1 MKLCNFDKRAR
12 LLYANGSNCQLSTVF
27 IFIMNTPFQVIDSK
41 TLRNDVTNAIR
52 EAILKGDLLP
62 GQRINQVHIAEKL
75 GTSRGPVREALG
87 QLEEE
92 GLIRNTPYK
101 GAFVIEMTPTYLKE
115 VFSIRRALEGFAI
128 RQAIERATPED
139 LQELKETVAK
149 MQLAA
154 TMSDLAHSSELDLRF
169 HYLVCRSAHHSLLLQ
184 MWKSIEA
191 ALRLYL
197 AHRHRVVYEDPR
209 HIIDTHPDI
218 LAAIE
223 AADVE
228 QATQLLDSHIR
239 EAEDAIHTSGWLR
252 LEKSLATKP

>member
-1 MKLCNFDKRAR
+1 MK
-12 LLYANGSNCQLSTVF
+12 SS
-27 IFIMNTPFQVIDSK
+27 PFQSLDFK

-52 EAILKGDLLP
+52 EAILKGDILP

-92 GLIRNTPYK
+92 GLIRNIPYK
-101 GAFVIEMTPTYLKE
+101 GTFVIEVTPTYLKE
-115 VFSIRRALEGFAI
+115 VFSIRRVLEGFAI
-128 RQAIERATPED
+128 RRAIERATPED
-139 LQELKETVAK
+139 LKELRETVAK
-149 MQLAA
+149 MRLAA
-154 TMSDLAHSSELDLRF
+154 AMSDLAHSSELDLRF
-169 HYLVCRSAHHSLLLQ
+169 HYLLCRSAHHSLLLQ
-184 MWKSIEA
+184 MWKSIEV

-197 AHRHRVVYEDPR
+197 AHRHRVMYEDPR

-218 LAAIE
+218 LGAIE

-239 EAEDAIHTSGWLR
+239 EAEDAIRTSGWLQA
-252 LEKSLATKP
+252 EKSQAK